1 MIDLLPGQ
9 INSIMGSLSD
19 DLYDGDSMVITESF
33 ATTKKWGKDPHPMLK
48 ELIGYRVELT
58 MDGDHRDDGQIVDYS
73 FKFIS
78 PSGEESEVNTEMC
91 LMVGFNHHEVVTIK

>member
-33 ATTKKWGKDPHPMLK
+33 ATTKKWGKDPHPMLMCF
-48 ELIGYRVELT
+48 RFHRLT
-58 MDGDHRDDGQIVDYS
+58 
-73 FKFIS
+73 
-78 PSGEESEVNTEMC
+78 
-91 LMVGFNHHEVVTIK
+91 